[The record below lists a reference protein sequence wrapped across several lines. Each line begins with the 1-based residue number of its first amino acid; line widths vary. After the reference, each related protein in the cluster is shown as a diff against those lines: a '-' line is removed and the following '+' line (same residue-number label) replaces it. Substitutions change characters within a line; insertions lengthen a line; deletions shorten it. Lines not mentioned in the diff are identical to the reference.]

1 MHDRVTLLVPCD
13 VASSFD
19 TITFSWEDAIAF
31 DEFRPIDAIVSARI
45 RINRFYFQLNF
56 TRNPFLC
63 IVEIRRA

>member
-31 DEFRPIDAIVSARI
+31 DEFRPIDAIVSAHI
-45 RINRFYFQLNF
+45 RINH
-56 TRNPFLC
+56 FLFHSPGG
-63 IVEIRRA
+63 A